1 MKEFEFKK
9 QQTGAFWLD
18 ETNAKIPANRLTKVE
33 KMMEYS
39 ATKVVNDAIK
49 LNKQM
54 VSFKSK
60 INTICNDV
68 YRNFLR
74 DKNIEITGRKGN
86 FTWYNFDRSIKI
98 EVDVHETITFDD
110 MTITAAR
117 EKLDM
122 FIEQNVEGK
131 IDFIK
136 ELVND
141 SFKTSRG
148 KLDAK
153 KVLSL
158 IRYRSKIKDE
168 LFNEAL
174 TLIEDSIRRP
184 ASRTYYRVFVKD
196 ETGKYQSVELNLSN
210 I

>member
-1 MKEFEFKK
+1 MKEFELKK

-18 ETNAKIPANRLTKVE
+18 ETNAKIPSNRLTKVE
-33 KMMEYS
+33 KMMECS

-54 VSFKSK
+54 VAFKSK
-60 INTICNDV
+60 MNTICNDV

-158 IRYRSKIKDE
+158 VRYRSKIKDE

-196 ETGKYQSVELNLSN
+196 ETGKYQSIELNLSN